1 MSVQSSRGAVYL
13 SQKMVVLNGC
23 LSLTVT
29 LPNEMT
35 PPPTSKPTK
44 GLHDLPSS
52 QSKYSE
58 KKCLF

>member
-35 PPPTSKPTK
+35 PPPPTNKLFRGVTPLQQTSAFKIIN
-44 GLHDLPSS
+44 
-52 QSKYSE
+52 
-58 KKCLF
+58 